1 MLNRGKIMNISIT
14 SRNVTPSEELTH
26 LIKQKLANLLK
37 YDSNI
42 IHSKVTLLK
51 ESRAEKVELIVKDKN
66 DTYISKC
73 FSSRFEKTI
82 AKAVDNILV
91 QIKKRTKRYHRVS
104 SKSDINDYLDK

>member
-1 MLNRGKIMNISIT
+1 MKVNIT
-14 SRNVTPSEELTH
+14 SRKFEPSD
-26 LIKQKLANLLK
+26 KLK
-37 YDSNI
+37 EY
-42 IHSKVTLLK
+42 IHSRLKRIEKICKGVNSCTIILQK